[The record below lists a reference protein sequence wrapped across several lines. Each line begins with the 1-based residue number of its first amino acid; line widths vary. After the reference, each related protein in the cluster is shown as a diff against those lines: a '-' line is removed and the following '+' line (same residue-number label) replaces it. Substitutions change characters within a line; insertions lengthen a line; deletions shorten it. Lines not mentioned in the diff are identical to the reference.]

1 MYKAYVNVRDGCK
14 NLINRN
20 QCQVALFAVTEMM
33 ERIIEAEGFYRLP
46 DEDLN
51 TFISRYVKYRSKK
64 GHQNA
69 FSNKRTYALDTRWD
83 AR

>member
-1 MYKAYVNVRDGCK
+1 MLIESDILINDALLMYKAYVNVRDGCK

-20 QCQVALFAVTEMM
+20 QCQVALFVVTQSM

-46 DEDLN
+46 DEDFN

-64 GHQNA
+64 GH
-69 FSNKRTYALDTRWD
+69 
-83 AR
+83 